1 MPDHNNHAREVDH
14 MRRLG
19 LATLFLFAL
28 ASLALP
34 AASRAQNICITMA
47 PPELP
52 VYEQPAIP
60 APGYL
65 WTPGYWAYGSDGYF
79 WVPGTWVLPPTVGM
93 LWTPG
98 YWGWRDG
105 NYAWNAGYW
114 GPHVGFYGGVNYG
127 FGYVGVGFE
136 GGRWDNG
143 VFAYNRA
150 VTNFGSV
157 TITNVYEKTVIV
169 DANVTRT
176 SFNGG
181 TGGTKAEPTAQEQ
194 AAAHEQHVT
203 ATPAQSQHQETAST
217 NKALL
222 ASENHGQPAIAATAK
237 PGEFSGKG
245 VVAAR
250 EVKPTGPGAPATKP
264 SGIGTLDTKPT
275 GAGTP
280 ATKPNGI
287 GTLDTKPT
295 TGAGTPNTKPS
306 GIGTLD
312 TKPAGAGEPSTKPTG
327 ARESEKKEPAGKDHA
342 TLNGGNPPKPLNT
355 EVKPVVTAPPPQ
367 AVKPKPPQP
376 VPAATAAVKPPP
388 PPPAKPAARPA
399 CPPGKTMTPAGCK

>member
-1 MPDHNNHAREVDH
+1 

-114 GPHVGFYGGVNYG
+114 GPHVGFYGDVNYG

-150 VTNFGSV
+150 VTNFGGV

-181 TGGTKAEPTAQEQ
+181 TGGTKAQPTAQEQ
-194 AAAHEQHVT
+194 AAAHEQHVA
-203 ATPAQSQHQETAST
+203 ATPAQTQHQETAST

-250 EVKPTGPGAPATKP
+250 EVKPTGAGAPGTKP
-264 SGIGTLDTKPT
+264 SSIGTLDTKPL
-275 GAGTP
+275 GAGP
-280 ATKPNGI
+280 PGTKPSGV
-287 GTLDTKPT
+287 GTLDTKP
-295 TGAGTPNTKPS
+295 GA
-306 GIGTLD
+306 
-312 TKPAGAGEPSTKPTG
+312 AGEPSTKPTG
-327 ARESEKKEPAGKDHA
+327 AGALEKKEPAGKDHA
-342 TLNGGNPPKPLNT
+342 TLNGGNALKPLNT
-355 EVKPVVTAPPPQ
+355 EVKPVVIAPPQQ
-367 AVKPKPPQP
+367 AVKPNPPPQP
-376 VPAATAAVKPPP
+376 VPTTAAAVKPPP
-388 PPPAKPAARPA
+388 PPPAKPGARPA

>member
-1 MPDHNNHAREVDH
+1 

-65 WTPGYWAYGSDGYF
+65 WTPGYWAYSSDGYF
-79 WVPGTWVLPPTVGM
+79 WVPGTWVLPPTVGV

-143 VFAYNRA
+143 VFAYNRT

-181 TGGTKAEPTAQEQ
+181 TGGTKAQPTAQEQ

-217 NKALL
+217 NKSLL
-222 ASENHGQPAIAATAK
+222 ASENHGQPTIAATAK

-250 EVKPTGPGAPATKP
+250 EVKPTGSGGPATKP
-264 SGIGTLDTKPT
+264 TGIGTLDTKPI

-280 ATKPNGI
+280 G
-287 GTLDTKPT
+287 
-295 TGAGTPNTKPS
+295 TKPS
-306 GIGTLD
+306 GVGTLD

-327 ARESEKKEPAGKDHA
+327 AKALGKKEPAGKDHA

-355 EVKPVVTAPPPQ
+355 EVKPVVTAPPQ
-367 AVKPKPPQP
+367 QDVKPNPPPQP
-376 VPAATAAVKPPP
+376 VPAAAAAVKPPP

>member
-1 MPDHNNHAREVDH
+1 

-34 AASRAQNICITMA
+34 ATSMAQNLCITMA

-79 WVPGTWVLPPTVGM
+79 WVPGTWVLPPTAGV

-98 YWGWRDG
+98 YWAWRDG

-150 VTNFGSV
+150 VTNFGGV

-181 TGGTKAEPTAQEQ
+181 AGGTKAQPAAQEQ
-194 AAAHEQHVT
+194 AAAHEQHVA

-250 EVKPTGPGAPATKP
+250 E
-264 SGIGTLDTKPT
+264 IKPT

-280 ATKPNGI
+280 GTKPSGV
-287 GTLDTKPT
+287 GTLDTKP
-295 TGAGTPNTKPS
+295 GA
-306 GIGTLD
+306 
-312 TKPAGAGEPSTKPTG
+312 AGEPSTKPTG
-327 ARESEKKEPAGKDHA
+327 AGALEKKEPAGKDHA

-355 EVKPVVTAPPPQ
+355 DVKPAVTAPPTQ

-388 PPPAKPAARPA
+388 PPPAKPGARPA
-399 CPPGKTMTPAGCK
+399 CPPGKTMTRAGCK